1 MIDNWLV
8 KTKVAKI
15 FEKFVKKVL
24 FNRISAN
31 QLTIL
36 GLIFGLTSAVSIYLS
51 AILQYTLELIILALI
66 LMALSFFFDVLDGIL
81 ARLENPTTFGG
92 ILDIFCDRT
101 VEVFIILALISTDPL
116 NLMWPGLFSLA
127 AIVLCITMFLITGGI
142 IREDNLEGKQRVI
155 FYSNGLMERSETFIF
170 LFLITILY
178 FGACRFILLWIF
190 AVLVFITAIL
200 RLRDSYLIFN
210 SSSTT
215 DK

>member
-1 MIDNWLV
+1 MIDNWLE

-81 ARLENPTTFGG
+81 ARLEKPTTFGG

>member
-8 KTKVAKI
+8 KTKIAKI
-15 FEKFVKKVL
+15 FEKFVKKV
-24 FNRISAN
+24 FYNRISAN
-31 QLTIL
+31 QLTLI
-36 GLIFGLTSAVSIYLS
+36 GLIIGLTSAVSIYLS

-178 FGACRFILLWIF
+178 FGACRFILLSIF